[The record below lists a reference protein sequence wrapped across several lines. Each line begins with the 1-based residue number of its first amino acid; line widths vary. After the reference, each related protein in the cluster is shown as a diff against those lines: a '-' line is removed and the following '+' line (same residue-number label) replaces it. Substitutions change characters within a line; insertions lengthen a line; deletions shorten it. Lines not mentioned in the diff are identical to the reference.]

1 MRSNVHFSVKAFL
14 IIMFYITI
22 VRLNLTIIIYCL
34 EKLRCDSCE
43 CQNVHYICMFTL
55 RGQSYTN
62 EQTNKMEEKI
72 VYTALENLRKHTG
85 IEGWYYVNLKD
96 YLDGEV
102 RLLFNNGEERFTIEV
117 KREIRTHQLEQIRQ
131 LAVRYKDLLL
141 IADIIFPKIKEELRK
156 MGVGYLDAAGNIFVQ
171 TDKNHVWIEGHKI
184 EKTEAI
190 KVNRAFTATGLK
202 AVYLFLI
209 DENMVNQPQRTIAN
223 EAGIA
228 LGNINYVINGLKE
241 HGFLIEKGR
250 KQFQIINKK
259 QLLERWME
267 AFEEKLKPT
276 LHIGNFR
283 FTKSNDENNWKEITL
298 KPNETYWGGEP
309 AGKIITN
316 YLVPEIFTLFTDET
330 RNNLI
335 KNYRLVP
342 ENTGNIKAYKKF
354 WKGQATFNETVVH
367 PLLAYAD
374 LMNTGNSRCME
385 TAKMIYDRYFK
396 ENI

>member
-1 MRSNVHFSVKAFL
+1 MACLFFCR
-14 IIMFYITI
+14 FY
-22 VRLNLTIIIYCL
+22 TIIYVASTKSPAHFRNML
-34 EKLRCDSCE
+34 
-43 CQNVHYICMFTL
+43 
-55 RGQSYTN
+55 QSR
-62 EQTNKMEEKI
+62 
-72 VYTALENLRKHTG
+72 RKAART
-85 IEGWYYVNLKD
+85 KS
-96 YLDGEV
+96 
-102 RLLFNNGEERFTIEV
+102 LL
-117 KREIRTHQLEQIRQ
+117 
-131 LAVRYKDLLL
+131 YKC
-141 IADIIFPKIKEELRK
+141 
-156 MGVGYLDAAGNIFVQ
+156 
-171 TDKNHVWIEGHKI
+171 
-184 EKTEAI
+184 
-190 KVNRAFTATGLK
+190 
-202 AVYLFLI
+202 
-209 DENMVNQPQRTIAN
+209 
-223 EAGIA
+223 
-228 LGNINYVINGLKE
+228 
-241 HGFLIEKGR
+241 
-250 KQFQIINKK
+250 
-259 QLLERWME
+259 
-267 AFEEKLKPT
+267 PT

>member
-1 MRSNVHFSVKAFL
+1 
-14 IIMFYITI
+14 
-22 VRLNLTIIIYCL
+22 
-34 EKLRCDSCE
+34 
-43 CQNVHYICMFTL
+43 
-55 RGQSYTN
+55 
-62 EQTNKMEEKI
+62 MEEKI

-85 IEGWYYVNLKD
+85 IEGWYYVNFKD

>member
-34 EKLRCDSCE
+34 EKLRCDSCK

-85 IEGWYYVNLKD
+85 IEGWYYVNFKD

-354 WKGQATFNETVVH
+354 WKGQATYNETVVH

>member
-1 MRSNVHFSVKAFL
+1 
-14 IIMFYITI
+14 MFYITI

-34 EKLRCDSCE
+34 EKLRSDSWE

-85 IEGWYYVNLKD
+85 IEGWYYANFKD

-131 LAVRYKDLLL
+131 LAARYKDLLL

-184 EKTEAI
+184 EKTEAT

-228 LGNINYVINGLKE
+228 LGNINYIINGLKE

-309 AGKIITN
+309 AGEIITN

-342 ENTGNIKAYKKF
+342 ENTGNIKVYKKF

-385 TAKMIYDRYFK
+385 TAKMIYDKYFK